1 MKRSR
6 VISHFNAGWL
16 AGLRLPA
23 ILFQHHRLLHGAMVV
38 FVCCCSSS
46 SCFRL
51 AATQPASPLDQQ
63 ARITRAA
70 RSITMLI
77 TDLVNSPVVPPL
89 VDGCYLSSQK
99 ASVCRA
105 AATTLLLLLLRAA
118 ALRPTS
124 IFCYVPTYKAME
136 ATSRSSL
143 QPLPHSG
150 SLRDPSGPVPL
161 SSYSCST

>member
-1 MKRSR
+1 M
-6 VISHFNAGWL
+6 
-16 AGLRLPA
+16 
-23 ILFQHHRLLHGAMVV
+23 
-38 FVCCCSSS
+38 CCCSSS

-89 VDGCYLSSQK
+89 VDGCYLSSQSQK
-99 ASVCRA
+99 ASVRLPRCRYHA
-105 AATTLLLLLLRAA
+105 ADATLLLLLLLHAA

-124 IFCYVPTYKAME
+124 VFCYVPTYKAME
-136 ATSRSSL
+136 ATTSRSSL

-161 SSYSCST
+161 SSYYSVLRGESR

>member
-1 MKRSR
+1 MGDLGGFLKTADSE
-6 VISHFNAGWL
+6 
-16 AGLRLPA
+16 
-23 ILFQHHRLLHGAMVV
+23 
-38 FVCCCSSS
+38 CSS

-161 SSYSCST
+161 SSYPYPVEPGWDYAADHLCFRKLNK